1 MSADVDWAFDQYE
14 AVRATLPSA
23 SFPSELEQIQGIETL
38 VERFDTVLLDAFGV
52 LNIGDTAIP
61 GAPEFIAALR
71 AAGRRV
77 RIISNS
83 ASVPTSVSHEKFVRL
98 GFDFTLDEITTS
110 RDALKVGLT
119 AAPPRTWGVMATR
132 SSEIEELG
140 VPCVAL
146 EDDAEPYDAVDG
158 FILLG
163 SGDWTASRQA
173 LLVAAMQ
180 NRPRPV
186 FVGNP
191 DIVAPR
197 EDGLSVEPGAYAHD
211 LARATGCQPV
221 FFGKPFDNIYDL
233 ALSDVHGLDPAR
245 TLMVGD
251 TLHTDVLGGA
261 GYGLKTLLI
270 REYGL
275 FAGRDVTSFVE
286 RSGIIPDLSLG
297 RYST

>member
-23 SFPSELEQIQGIETL
+23 SFPAAPEKIDGIETL

-83 ASVPTSVSHEKFVRL
+83 ASVPSSVSHEKFFRL

-110 RDALKVGLT
+110 RDALKVGLA

-132 SSEIEELG
+132 ISEIDELG
-140 VPCVAL
+140 VSCVAL
-146 EDDAEPYDAVDG
+146 EDDAEPYGSVDG

-163 SGDWTASRQA
+163 SGEWTAARQA
-173 LLVAAMQ
+173 LLVAAMEAQ
-180 NRPRPV
+180 PRPV

-211 LARATGCQPV
+211 LAKTTGCQPV

-233 ALSDVHGLDPAR
+233 ALSNVQGIDPTR

-261 GYGLKTLLI
+261 AYGLKTLLI

-275 FAGRDVTSFVE
+275 FAGRDVSNFIE
-286 RSGIIPDLSLG
+286 RSGIIPNLSLG